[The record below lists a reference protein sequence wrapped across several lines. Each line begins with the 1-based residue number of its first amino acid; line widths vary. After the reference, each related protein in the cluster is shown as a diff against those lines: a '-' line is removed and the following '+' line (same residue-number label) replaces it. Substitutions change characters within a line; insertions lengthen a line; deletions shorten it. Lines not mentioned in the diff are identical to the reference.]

1 MSRSAPRC
9 KTKAQNKD
17 FRVWKMDVISIRR
30 AKTKRK
36 MRMSLKVFKRR
47 VRPQNAD
54 AIRLI

>member
-1 MSRSAPRC
+1 
-9 KTKAQNKD
+9 
-17 FRVWKMDVISIRR
+17 MDVISIRR